1 MFAEK
6 IAFLKEGLVLQGN
19 FRSRF
24 TKPYAVLTGHRHQ
37 LSVSALLL
45 SKYSL

>member
-1 MFAEK
+1 LIL
-6 IAFLKEGLVLQGN
+6 IAADGPCSLYTGKTFGQ
-19 FRSRF
+19 F
-24 TKPYAVLTGHRHQ
+24 YAVLKGHRHQ